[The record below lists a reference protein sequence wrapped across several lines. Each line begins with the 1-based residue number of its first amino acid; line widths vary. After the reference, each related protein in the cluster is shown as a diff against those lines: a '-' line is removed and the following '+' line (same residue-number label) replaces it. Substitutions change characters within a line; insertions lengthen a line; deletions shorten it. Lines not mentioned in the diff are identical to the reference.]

1 MLQRNKSAKKLVSRR
16 GQVVL
21 AIGVV
26 AGLATAST
34 GAQAGF
40 LEQLFSGFQVQ
51 APAPQPSYD
60 YNPVPRAFRV
70 PYQAHRVRRH
80 VASVSDKPVLQKTTG
95 LMDDKTLRP
104 GDAVMMADGLHVYAG
119 HESSTHERDEF
130 VRLDEAR
137 HLSDKER
144 VRLAS
149 MDTTRNDPL
158 THDNQT
164 NTIASGRSAAVG
176 SPVVAGYR
184 ITDVKGASVRYV
196 GP

>member
-1 MLQRNKSAKKLVSRR
+1 MLQRNKPATKPVRRR
-16 GQVVL
+16 GQTVL

-26 AGLATAST
+26 AGLAMAST
-34 GAQAGF
+34 SAQAGF
-40 LEQLFSGFQVQ
+40 FEQLFSGFQAQ
-51 APAPQPSYD
+51 APAPQPAYD
-60 YNPVPRAFRV
+60 YNSAPRSAAPSRVHHFR
-70 PYQAHRVRRH
+70 RR
-80 VASVSDKPVLQKTTG
+80 VASVSSKPVLQRTTS

-104 GDAVMMADGLHVYAG
+104 GDAVMMKDGLHVYAG
-119 HESSTHERDEF
+119 PESATHERDQF
-130 VRLDEAR
+130 VRLDEAHR
-137 HLSDKER
+137 LSDKER

-158 THDNQT
+158 MHDNET
-164 NTIASGRSAAVG
+164 NTIASGRSAAVA

>member
-1 MLQRNKSAKKLVSRR
+1 MLQRNKAVRKLVSRR
-16 GQVVL
+16 GQTVL

-26 AGLATAST
+26 AGLVTGST

-40 LEQLFSGFQVQ
+40 FEQLFSGFQAQ
-51 APAPQPSYD
+51 APAPEPSYD
-60 YNPVPRAFRV
+60 YNSAPRV
-70 PYQAHRVRRH
+70 PAPSLVHHFRRR
-80 VASVSDKPVLQKTTG
+80 VASVSSKPVLQKTTD

-104 GDAVMMADGLHVYAG
+104 GDAVMMKDGLHIYTGSEA
-119 HESSTHERDEF
+119 STHERDQF
-130 VRLDEAR
+130 VRLDEAHR
-137 HLSDKER
+137 LSDRER

-149 MDTTRNDPL
+149 MDTMRNDPL
-158 THDNQT
+158 MHDNQA

>member
-1 MLQRNKSAKKLVSRR
+1 MLQRNKTARKLVSRR
-16 GQVVL
+16 GQTVL

-26 AGLATAST
+26 AGLAMAST
-34 GAQAGF
+34 SAQAGF
-40 LEQLFSGFQVQ
+40 FEQLFSGFQAQ
-51 APAPQPSYD
+51 APAPQPAYD
-60 YNPVPRAFRV
+60 YNPEPRSAAPSRVHHFR
-70 PYQAHRVRRH
+70 RR
-80 VASVSDKPVLQKTTG
+80 VASVSSKPVLQRTTS

-104 GDAVMMADGLHVYAG
+104 GDAVMMKDGLHVYAG
-119 HESSTHERDEF
+119 PESATHERDQF
-130 VRLDEAR
+130 VRLDEAHR
-137 HLSDKER
+137 LSDKER

-158 THDNQT
+158 MHDNET
-164 NTIASGRSAAVG
+164 NTIASGRSAAVA